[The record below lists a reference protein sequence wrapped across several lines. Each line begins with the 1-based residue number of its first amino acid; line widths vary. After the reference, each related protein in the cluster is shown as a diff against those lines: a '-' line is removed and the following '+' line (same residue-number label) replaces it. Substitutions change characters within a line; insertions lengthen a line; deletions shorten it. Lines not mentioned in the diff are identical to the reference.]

1 MRASRPLK
9 LGSMRSLRRPY
20 AVILLCAA
28 LLLLALFVFLFT
40 PPMPEDSSLGRA
52 DLRLAA
58 WLSVSWS
65 MSPHEN
71 SDLIEL
77 AESLRALAVDDVYVY
92 VSYLKPEGSFNRSF
106 DFARE
111 FVAALKRYAPELR
124 VLAWIGVPVSVEGIE
139 PANRLASAEIR
150 RTIADFSGYAVDELG
165 FDGLHLNAEL
175 VADGDI
181 WLLETLAAI
190 REALPERAFLSATA
204 HPLRLQKPVTIMPYP
219 ALARHWSRAYFR
231 RVAQSVD
238 QIVLMAYD
246 SGLVFPRDY
255 LNWMRYQVERSQE
268 ALRDDST
275 ELIIGASL
283 SAEWTRSHQTQAETL
298 GLALAGLKLGMGERL
313 DGIAIYPFWE
323 TTEDDAKL
331 IARSLGR

>member
-1 MRASRPLK
+1 MRASRPRNF
-9 LGSMRSLRRPY
+9 GNMRCLRRSF

-28 LLLLALFVFLFT
+28 LLLLAFIAFLFT

-52 DLRLAA
+52 DLRLST

-65 MSPHEN
+65 MYPHEAFE
-71 SDLIEL
+71 LIEL
-77 AESLRALAVDDVYVY
+77 AERLQALAVDDVYVY
-92 VSYLKPEGSFNRSF
+92 VSYLKPEGKFNRTF

-111 FVAALKRYAPELR
+111 FVAALKRYSPDLR
-124 VLAWIGVPVSVEGIE
+124 AFAWIGVPVSIEGDDRI
-139 PANRLASAEIR
+139 NRLASAEIR
-150 RTIADFSGYAVDELG
+150 RTIADFSRYAIADLG
-165 FDGLHLNAEL
+165 FAGLHLNAEL
-175 VADGDI
+175 VADGDN

-204 HPLRLQKPVTIMPYP
+204 HPLRLEKPVTIMPYP
-219 ALARHWSRAYFR
+219 ALAHHWSRAYFQ

-268 ALRDDST
+268 ALQNDPTD
-275 ELIIGASL
+275 LIIGASL

-298 GLALAGLKLGMGERL
+298 RLALAGMKLAMAERL

-331 IARSLGR
+331 IARSLVR